1 MSSHTPLLG
10 IKQRRSMPVLPL
22 VAVDVMA
29 DYWVA
34 WFTRRSLLPV
44 ERVSS

>member
-10 IKQRRSMPVLPL
+10 IKLGRSMAVLPL
-22 VAVDVMA
+22 AAVDVMA

-44 ERVSS
+44 EPVSS